1 MKKTFHFLRTYFEA
15 IVWLVALILLATM
28 DPYTAGP
35 SLCMF
40 RKLGIESCPGCG
52 LGHSVSAAFHG
63 QFGQSFDMH
72 PLGMITIVFL
82 TVRIISIIIQNHNYQ
97 RLKNRL

>member
-1 MKKTFHFLRTYFEA
+1 MKKTFHFLKSYFEA
-15 IVWLVALILLATM
+15 IVWVTALILLATM
-28 DPYTAGP
+28 DPYSTQP

-40 RKLGIESCPGCG
+40 HNLGIESCPGCG

-63 QFGQSFDMH
+63 QFGQSFTLH

-82 TVRIISIIIQNHNYQ
+82 TGRIITVIIQNRNYQ
-97 RLKNRL
+97 